1 MGRMRN
7 TLAVVC
13 VALWGP
19 FGVSA
24 QERGSVAIERSIAA
38 LPQSCYFVL
47 PPKQP
52 PKDGAGGLVVVLPG
66 GDGSRDFLPWV
77 ENGLLAQRP
86 DDCTGVLV
94 TAVKWR
100 DDQRIVWPT
109 AQSKVPD
116 MRYTTEDYV
125 RAVVH
130 EVEQAHR
137 IDPARRV
144 VVAWSSSGPAVY
156 PLLCAEDGPFARGYV
171 AMSIWPRDLRDLA
184 AAKGRRFF
192 LDQSPEDKVTPF
204 RFVRQAHAAL
214 DKAGAVV
221 RVSVYDGGH
230 GWHDE
235 PLPRFREGLR
245 WLLGDEPAPA
255 PEWPGANQRA
265 KKPAKKGKPGK
276 NLLTNGGF
284 EKGLDGWRTI
294 DNSGRVTAEA
304 TKDEHPEGKRAL
316 HVHKTG
322 GMPLDLVTQE
332 VDLPAG
338 STLTATAM
346 VKSKAAGNAWLKV
359 WLYDAAGEPIG
370 KDVDLLRVPKDGDWQ
385 RVEKTWSCEG
395 AERAVVQLIMVLDG
409 DVWLDD
415 VVLSVV
421 E

>member
-1 MGRMRN
+1 MGRMRKC
-7 TLAVVC
+7 LAVVAC
-13 VALWGP
+13 SLVPLTVLP
-19 FGVSA
+19 A
-24 QERGSVAIERSIAA
+24 QQRGSAATEHTVASLEQSLFFELPAA
-38 LPQSCYFVL
+38 KPA
-47 PPKQP
+47 
-52 PKDGAGGLVVVLPG
+52 KDGKGGLIVVLPG

-77 ENGLLAQRP
+77 ENSLLAQRP
-86 DDCTGVLV
+86 DDCVGVLV
-94 TAVKWR
+94 TSIRWR

-109 AQSKVPD
+109 AQSKVPG
-116 MRYTTEDYV
+116 MAYTTEDYV
-125 RAVVH
+125 RAVVQD
-130 EVEQAHR
+130 VETRHR
-137 IDPARRV
+137 VDPARRV

-156 PLLCAEDGPFARGYV
+156 PLLCAEDGPFACGYV
-171 AMSIWPRDLRDLA
+171 AMSIWPQGLRDLTS
-184 AAKGRRFF
+184 AKGRRFF
-192 LDQSPEDKVTPF
+192 LDQSPDDQVTAF

-230 GWHDE
+230 GWHDD
-235 PLPRFREGLR
+235 PLPRLREGLR
-245 WLLGDEPAPA
+245 WLLSDEPAPA
-255 PEWPGANQRA
+255 PEWPDANKRA

-304 TKDEHPEGKRAL
+304 TKDEHQEGKRAL

-346 VKSKAAGNAWLKV
+346 VKSRAAGNAWLKV

-395 AERAVVQLIMVLDG
+395 AERAVVQLIMVLEG